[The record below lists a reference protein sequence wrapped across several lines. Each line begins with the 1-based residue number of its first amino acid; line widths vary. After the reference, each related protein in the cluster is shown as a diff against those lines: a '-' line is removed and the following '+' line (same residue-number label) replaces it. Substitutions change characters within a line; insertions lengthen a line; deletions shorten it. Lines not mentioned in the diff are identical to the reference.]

1 MQLPTLTNSTK
12 QIFLGFLI
20 AKFRLFLGPESPRFY
35 LRFQQQ
41 PKNRRSI
48 SKGLG
53 NSDVDAG
60 RSTIPLV
67 EHNRNGWLVYLQN
80 IRIHVRLA
88 QPKGLSMTEKG
99 AKRH

>member
-53 NSDVDAG
+53 NLDVDAG